1 MDGGVRVRVSVV
13 YGGVRVRVSVV
24 EVIIV
29 FVTAAICNCVVI
41 IVSVGRRRHASRL
54 CLHPF

>member
-13 YGGVRVRVSVV
+13 YDGVRVRVSVV

-29 FVTAAICNCVVI
+29 FVTQ
-41 IVSVGRRRHASRL
+41 SYLSTRHQRL
-54 CLHPF
+54 